1 MKILD
6 AARQSRAL
14 QSIGDDLRAE
24 QAPADDPQW
33 HALRSLND
41 RVGLQFTSALKE
53 IFDQLVFPSINSALR
68 GTSIDLA
75 FAGNTNGEA
84 TIKQALLTARKFTIE
99 IAEES
104 LRIMPKPS
112 CSGGVVLWS
121 DLKRGAAVKTDW
133 PLQVPSALEDHRADA
148 IRKDQ
153 WRLEGNHVPKVPFP
167 PPPCAC

>member
-14 QSIGDDLRAE
+14 QSIGEDLRAE
-24 QAPADDPQW
+24 QAPADDPHW
-33 HALRSLND
+33 RALSSLND

-53 IFDQLVFPSINSALR
+53 IFDQLFFPSINSALR

-112 CSGGVVLWS
+112 CSGGGCFGLIS
-121 DLKRGAAVKTDW
+121 NAAL
-133 PLQVPSALEDHRADA
+133 P
-148 IRKDQ
+148 
-153 WRLEGNHVPKVPFP
+153 
-167 PPPCAC
+167 